1 MKKVFL
7 EKRRLN
13 KILIVLLSFALAV
26 LIYLLFRSRKLFYYQ
41 IIEILNLDSP
51 VRSIR
56 KMVWVYRKHIPNWI
70 IYALP
75 DGLWLFS
82 MGVSILHNR
91 VFYKKAQNIFNVIFV
106 IMIGIEIFQGA
117 YGGYGTFVG
126 TFDKADM
133 ICYTIGYIL
142 ASLLGYLNWKKNY
155 KKKIIENMDEDLK
168 KEILKKERKK
178 ILIIVIVF
186 TILGFFPA
194 LVT

>member
-7 EKRRLN
+7 EKRSLN
-13 KILIVLLSFALAV
+13 KIFIVLVSFALAV

-41 IIEILNLDSP
+41 IVELMNLDSH

-56 KMVWVYRKHIPNWI
+56 KVVWVYRKHIPNWV
-70 IYALP
+70 IYSLP

-91 VFYKKAQNIFNVIFV
+91 VFYKKAQNIFNIIFFT
-106 IMIGIEIFQGA
+106 MIGIEVFQGI
-117 YGGYGTFVG
+117 YGGHGTFIG
-126 TFDKADM
+126 TFDGADV
-133 ICYTIGYIL
+133 ICYTIGYIM
-142 ASLLGYLNWKKNY
+142 ASILGYLSWVKNS
-155 KKKIIENMDEDLK
+155 
-168 KEILKKERKK
+168 KEIKIQNEDEVLKKERKK

-186 TILGFFPA
+186 TILGFFPV

>member
-7 EKRRLN
+7 EKRSLN
-13 KILIVLLSFALAV
+13 KLFIVLASFAIAV

-41 IIEILNLDSP
+41 IIELMNLDTH
-51 VRSIR
+51 VRAIR
-56 KMVWVYRKHIPNWI
+56 KVVWVYRKHIPNWV
-70 IYALP
+70 IYSLP

-91 VFYKKAQNIFNVIFV
+91 VFYKKAQNIFNIIFFT
-106 IMIGIEIFQGA
+106 MIGIEVFQGI
-117 YGGYGTFVG
+117 YGGHGTFIG
-126 TFDKADM
+126 TFDGADV
-133 ICYTIGYIL
+133 ICYIIGYIM
-142 ASLLGYLNWKKNY
+142 ASILGYLNWIKISKER
-155 KKKIIENMDEDLK
+155 IIENED
-168 KEILKKERKK
+168 EILKKERKK

>member
-7 EKRRLN
+7 EKRSLN
-13 KILIVLLSFALAV
+13 KLFIVLVSFAVAV

-41 IIEILNLDSP
+41 IIELMNLDTH
-51 VRSIR
+51 VGAIR
-56 KMVWVYRKHIPNWI
+56 KVVWVYRKYIPNWV
-70 IYALP
+70 IYSLP

-91 VFYKKAQNIFNVIFV
+91 VFYKKAQNIFNIIFFT
-106 IMIGIEIFQGA
+106 MIGIEVFQGI
-117 YGGYGTFVG
+117 YGGHGTFIG
-126 TFDKADM
+126 TFDGADV
-133 ICYTIGYIL
+133 ICYIIGYIM
-142 ASLLGYLNWKKNY
+142 ASILGYLNWIKISKER
-155 KKKIIENMDEDLK
+155 IIENED
-168 KEILKKERKK
+168 EILKKERKK

>member
-7 EKRRLN
+7 EKRSLN
-13 KILIVLLSFALAV
+13 KIFIVLASFALAV

-41 IIEILNLDSP
+41 IVELMNLDSH

-56 KMVWVYRKHIPNWI
+56 KVVWVYRKHIPNWV
-70 IYALP
+70 IYSLP

-91 VFYKKAQNIFNVIFV
+91 VFYKKAQNIFNIIFFT
-106 IMIGIEIFQGA
+106 MIGIEVFQGI
-117 YGGYGTFVG
+117 YGGHGTFIG
-126 TFDKADM
+126 TFDGADV
-133 ICYTIGYIL
+133 ICYTIGYIM
-142 ASLLGYLNWKKNY
+142 ASILGYLSWVKNS
-155 KKKIIENMDEDLK
+155 
-168 KEILKKERKK
+168 KEIKIQNEDEVLKKERKK
-178 ILIIVIVF
+178 ILIIAIVF

>member
-7 EKRRLN
+7 EKRSLN
-13 KILIVLLSFALAV
+13 KIFIVLASFALAV

-41 IIEILNLDSP
+41 IVELMNLDSH

-56 KMVWVYRKHIPNWI
+56 KVVWVYRKHIPNWV
-70 IYALP
+70 IYSLP

-91 VFYKKAQNIFNVIFV
+91 VFYKKAQNIFNIIFFT
-106 IMIGIEIFQGA
+106 MIGIEVFQGI
-117 YGGYGTFVG
+117 YGGHGTFIG
-126 TFDKADM
+126 TFDGADV
-133 ICYTIGYIL
+133 ICYTIGYII
-142 ASLLGYLNWKKNY
+142 ASILGYLSWVKNS
-155 KKKIIENMDEDLK
+155 
-168 KEILKKERKK
+168 KEIKIQNEDEVLKKERKK

>member
-7 EKRRLN
+7 EKRSLN
-13 KILIVLLSFALAV
+13 KIFIVLASFALAV

-41 IIEILNLDSP
+41 IVELMNLDSH

-56 KMVWVYRKHIPNWI
+56 KVVWVYRKHIPNWV
-70 IYALP
+70 IYSLP

-91 VFYKKAQNIFNVIFV
+91 VFYKKAQNIFNIIFFT
-106 IMIGIEIFQGA
+106 MIGIEVFQGI
-117 YGGYGTFVG
+117 YGGHGTFIG
-126 TFDKADM
+126 TFDGADV
-133 ICYTIGYIL
+133 ICYTIGCIM
-142 ASLLGYLNWKKNY
+142 ASILGYLSWVKNS
-155 KKKIIENMDEDLK
+155 
-168 KEILKKERKK
+168 KEIKIQNEDEVLKKERKK

>member
-7 EKRRLN
+7 EKRSLN
-13 KILIVLLSFALAV
+13 KIFIVLVSFALAV

-41 IIEILNLDSP
+41 IVELMNLDSH

-56 KMVWVYRKHIPNWI
+56 KVVWVYRKHIPNWV
-70 IYALP
+70 IYSLP

-91 VFYKKAQNIFNVIFV
+91 VFYKKAQNIFNIIFFT
-106 IMIGIEIFQGA
+106 MIGIEVFQGI
-117 YGGYGTFVG
+117 YGGHGTFIG
-126 TFDKADM
+126 TFDGADV
-133 ICYTIGYIL
+133 ICYTIGYIM
-142 ASLLGYLNWKKNY
+142 ASILGYLSWVKNS
-155 KKKIIENMDEDLK
+155 
-168 KEILKKERKK
+168 KEIKIQIEDEVLKKERKK

>member
-7 EKRRLN
+7 EKRSLN
-13 KILIVLLSFALAV
+13 KIFIVLASFALAV

-41 IIEILNLDSP
+41 IVELMNLDSH
-51 VRSIR
+51 VGSIR
-56 KMVWVYRKHIPNWI
+56 KVVWVYRKHIPNWV
-70 IYALP
+70 IYSLP

-91 VFYKKAQNIFNVIFV
+91 VFYKKAQNIFNIIFFT
-106 IMIGIEIFQGA
+106 MIGIEVFQGI
-117 YGGYGTFVG
+117 YGGHGTFIG
-126 TFDKADM
+126 TFDGADV
-133 ICYTIGYIL
+133 ICYTIGYIM
-142 ASLLGYLNWKKNY
+142 ASILGYLSWVKNS
-155 KKKIIENMDEDLK
+155 KEIKIQNED
-168 KEILKKERKK
+168 EILKKERKK

>member
-7 EKRRLN
+7 EKRSLN
-13 KILIVLLSFALAV
+13 KLFIVLASFAVAV

-41 IIEILNLDSP
+41 IIELMNLDTH
-51 VRSIR
+51 VGAIR
-56 KMVWVYRKHIPNWI
+56 KIVCVYRKHIPNWV
-70 IYALP
+70 IYSLP

-91 VFYKKAQNIFNVIFV
+91 VFYKKAQNIFNIIFFT
-106 IMIGIEIFQGA
+106 MIGIEVFQGI
-117 YGGYGTFVG
+117 YGGHGTFIG
-126 TFDKADM
+126 TFDGADV
-133 ICYTIGYIL
+133 ICYIIGYIM
-142 ASLLGYLNWKKNY
+142 ASILGYLNWIKISKER
-155 KKKIIENMDEDLK
+155 IIENED
-168 KEILKKERKK
+168 EILKKERKK

>member
-7 EKRRLN
+7 EKRSLN
-13 KILIVLLSFALAV
+13 KLFIVLVSFAVAV

-41 IIEILNLDSP
+41 IIELMNLDTH
-51 VRSIR
+51 VGAIR
-56 KMVWVYRKHIPNWI
+56 KIVWVYRKHIPNWI
-70 IYALP
+70 IYSLP

-91 VFYKKAQNIFNVIFV
+91 VFYKKAQNIFNIIFFT
-106 IMIGIEIFQGA
+106 MIGIEVFQGI
-117 YGGYGTFVG
+117 YGGHGTFIG
-126 TFDKADM
+126 TSDGADV
-133 ICYTIGYIL
+133 ICYIIGYIM
-142 ASLLGYLNWKKNY
+142 ASILGYLNWIKISKER
-155 KKKIIENMDEDLK
+155 IIENED
-168 KEILKKERKK
+168 EILKKERKK

>member
-7 EKRRLN
+7 EKRSLN
-13 KILIVLLSFALAV
+13 KIFIVLVSFALAV

-41 IIEILNLDSP
+41 IVELMNLDSH

-56 KMVWVYRKHIPNWI
+56 KVVWVYRKHIPNWV
-70 IYALP
+70 IYSLP

-91 VFYKKAQNIFNVIFV
+91 VFYKKAQNIFNIIFFT
-106 IMIGIEIFQGA
+106 MIGIEVFQGI
-117 YGGYGTFVG
+117 YGGHGTFIG
-126 TFDKADM
+126 TFDGADV
-133 ICYTIGYIL
+133 ICYTIGYIM
-142 ASLLGYLNWKKNY
+142 ASILGYLSWVKNS
-155 KKKIIENMDEDLK
+155 
-168 KEILKKERKK
+168 KEIKIQNEDEVLKKERKK

>member
-7 EKRRLN
+7 EKRSLN
-13 KILIVLLSFALAV
+13 KIFIVLASFALAV

-41 IIEILNLDSP
+41 IVELMNLDSH

-56 KMVWVYRKHIPNWI
+56 KVVWVYRKHIPNWV
-70 IYALP
+70 IYSLP

-91 VFYKKAQNIFNVIFV
+91 VFYKKAQNIFNIIFFT
-106 IMIGIEIFQGA
+106 MIGIEVFQGI
-117 YGGYGTFVG
+117 YGGHGTFIG
-126 TFDKADM
+126 TFDGADV
-133 ICYTIGYIL
+133 ICYTIGYIM
-142 ASLLGYLNWKKNY
+142 ASILGYLSWVKNS
-155 KKKIIENMDEDLK
+155 
-168 KEILKKERKK
+168 KEIKIQIEDEVLKKERKK

>member
-7 EKRRLN
+7 EKRSLN
-13 KILIVLLSFALAV
+13 KIFIVLASFALAV

-41 IIEILNLDSP
+41 IVELMNLDSH
-51 VRSIR
+51 VGSIR
-56 KMVWVYRKHIPNWI
+56 KVVWVYRKHIHNWV
-70 IYALP
+70 IYSLP

-91 VFYKKAQNIFNVIFV
+91 VFYKKAQNIFNIIFFT
-106 IMIGIEIFQGA
+106 MIGIEVFQGI
-117 YGGYGTFVG
+117 YGGHGTFIG
-126 TFDKADM
+126 TFDGADV
-133 ICYTIGYIL
+133 ICYTIGYIM
-142 ASLLGYLNWKKNY
+142 ASILGYLSWVKNS
-155 KKKIIENMDEDLK
+155 
-168 KEILKKERKK
+168 KEIKIQNEDEVLKKERKK

>member
-7 EKRRLN
+7 EKRSLN
-13 KILIVLLSFALAV
+13 KIFIVLASFALAV

-41 IIEILNLDSP
+41 IVELMNLDSH
-51 VRSIR
+51 VGSIR
-56 KMVWVYRKHIPNWI
+56 KVVWVYRKHIPNWV
-70 IYALP
+70 IYSLP

-91 VFYKKAQNIFNVIFV
+91 VFYKKAQNIFNIIFFT
-106 IMIGIEIFQGA
+106 MIGIEVFQGI
-117 YGGYGTFVG
+117 YGGHGTFIG
-126 TFDKADM
+126 TFDGADV
-133 ICYTIGYIL
+133 ICYTIGYIM
-142 ASLLGYLNWKKNY
+142 ASILGYLSWVKNS
-155 KKKIIENMDEDLK
+155 
-168 KEILKKERKK
+168 KEIKIQIEDEVLKKERKK

>member
-7 EKRRLN
+7 EKRSLN
-13 KILIVLLSFALAV
+13 KIFIVLASFALAV

-41 IIEILNLDSP
+41 IVELMNLDSH

-56 KMVWVYRKHIPNWI
+56 KVVWVYRKHIPNWV
-70 IYALP
+70 IYSLP

-91 VFYKKAQNIFNVIFV
+91 AFYKKAQNIFNIIFFT
-106 IMIGIEIFQGA
+106 MIGIEVFQGI
-117 YGGYGTFVG
+117 YGGHGTFIG
-126 TFDKADM
+126 TFDGADV
-133 ICYTIGYIL
+133 ICYTIGYIM
-142 ASLLGYLNWKKNY
+142 ASILGYLSWVKNS
-155 KKKIIENMDEDLK
+155 KEIKIQNED
-168 KEILKKERKK
+168 EILKKERKK

>member
-7 EKRRLN
+7 EKRSLN
-13 KILIVLLSFALAV
+13 KIFIVLASFALAV

-41 IIEILNLDSP
+41 IVELMNLDSH
-51 VRSIR
+51 VGSIR
-56 KMVWVYRKHIPNWI
+56 KVVWVYRKHIPNWV
-70 IYALP
+70 IYSLP

-91 VFYKKAQNIFNVIFV
+91 VFYKKAQNIFNIIFFT
-106 IMIGIEIFQGA
+106 MIGIEVFQGI
-117 YGGYGTFVG
+117 YGGHGTFIG
-126 TFDKADM
+126 TFDGADV
-133 ICYTIGYIL
+133 ICYTIGYIM
-142 ASLLGYLNWKKNY
+142 ASILGYLSWVKNS
-155 KKKIIENMDEDLK
+155 
-168 KEILKKERKK
+168 KEIKIQNEDEVLKKERKK

>member
-7 EKRRLN
+7 EKRSLN
-13 KILIVLLSFALAV
+13 KIFIVLASFALAV

-41 IIEILNLDSP
+41 IVELMNLDSH

-56 KMVWVYRKHIPNWI
+56 KVVWVYRKHIPNWV
-70 IYALP
+70 IYSLP

-91 VFYKKAQNIFNVIFV
+91 VFYKKAQNIFNIIFFT
-106 IMIGIEIFQGA
+106 MIGIEVFQGI
-117 YGGYGTFVG
+117 YGGHGTFIG
-126 TFDKADM
+126 TFDGADV
-133 ICYTIGYIL
+133 ICYTIGYIM
-142 ASLLGYLNWKKNY
+142 ASILGYLSWVKNS
-155 KKKIIENMDEDLK
+155 KEIKIQNED
-168 KEILKKERKK
+168 EILKKERKK

>member
-7 EKRRLN
+7 EKRSLN
-13 KILIVLLSFALAV
+13 KIFIVLASFALAV

-41 IIEILNLDSP
+41 IVELMNLDSH
-51 VRSIR
+51 VGSIR
-56 KMVWVYRKHIPNWI
+56 KIVWVYRKHIPNWV
-70 IYALP
+70 IYSLP

-91 VFYKKAQNIFNVIFV
+91 VFYKKAQNIFNIIFFT
-106 IMIGIEIFQGA
+106 MIGIEVFQGI
-117 YGGYGTFVG
+117 YGGHGTFIG
-126 TFDKADM
+126 TFDGADV
-133 ICYTIGYIL
+133 ICYTIGYIM
-142 ASLLGYLNWKKNY
+142 ASILGYLSWVKNS
-155 KKKIIENMDEDLK
+155 
-168 KEILKKERKK
+168 KEIKIQNEDEVLKKERKK

>member
-7 EKRRLN
+7 EKRSLN
-13 KILIVLLSFALAV
+13 KIFIVLASFALAV

-41 IIEILNLDSP
+41 IVELMNLDSH

-56 KMVWVYRKHIPNWI
+56 KVVWVYRKHIPNWV
-70 IYALP
+70 IYSLP

-91 VFYKKAQNIFNVIFV
+91 VFYKKAQNMFNIIFFT
-106 IMIGIEIFQGA
+106 MIGIEVFQGI
-117 YGGYGTFVG
+117 YGGHGTFIG
-126 TFDKADM
+126 TFDGADV
-133 ICYTIGYIL
+133 ICYTIGYIM
-142 ASLLGYLNWKKNY
+142 ASILGYLSWVKNS
-155 KKKIIENMDEDLK
+155 
-168 KEILKKERKK
+168 KEIKIQNEDEVLKKERKK

>member
-7 EKRRLN
+7 EKRSLN
-13 KILIVLLSFALAV
+13 KIFIVLVSFALAV

-41 IIEILNLDSP
+41 IVELMNLDSH
-51 VRSIR
+51 VGSIR
-56 KMVWVYRKHIPNWI
+56 KVVWVYRKHIPNWV
-70 IYALP
+70 IYSLP

-91 VFYKKAQNIFNVIFV
+91 VFYKKAQNIFNIIFFT
-106 IMIGIEIFQGA
+106 MIGIEVFQGI
-117 YGGYGTFVG
+117 YGGHGTFIG
-126 TFDKADM
+126 TFDGADV
-133 ICYTIGYIL
+133 ICYTIGYIM
-142 ASLLGYLNWKKNY
+142 ASILGYLSWVKNS
-155 KKKIIENMDEDLK
+155 KEIKIQNED
-168 KEILKKERKK
+168 EILKKERKK